1 MLLDN
6 VLPPTHLWS
15 VFHILYM
22 ILVIPLIVVSLI
34 LIKKFVKSEKVL
46 TWIMRIAG
54 IVLLILIITNHIDV
68 VRYDVEIEHKTA
80 DIFGKETP
88 ATWAMVALPFTLCSL
103 SSLLIPFS
111 TFMKKDNWL
120 AHTFYLI
127 AILGGIANIIY
138 PEYLDTQYIYQYR
151 TWSALAHHVLSMW
164 IVLLMLI
171 TGFVKPSMRKIHYL
185 PIGLA
190 FTVVLGVFELQV
202 LHYDE
207 AFNIPN
213 PIAKVFYW
221 YLVDLGL
228 ILFNFIWVFI
238 FEKFV
243 YKKTLKEIFTFK
255 KPEHE
260 EVK

>member
-1 MLLDN
+1 MNILDN

-15 VFHILYM
+15 VFHIVYM
-22 ILVIPLIVVSLI
+22 VLIIPIIVVSLI
-34 LIKKFVKSEKVL
+34 LIKKYVKNEKAL
-46 TWIMRIAG
+46 TWIMRGAG
-54 IVLLILIITNHIDV
+54 ILLFILIVTNHIDV
-68 VRYDVEIEHKTA
+68 VRFDVEIDHRTEN
-80 DIFGKETP
+80 IFGHETP
-88 ATWAMVALPFTLCSL
+88 ATWAMVWLPFTLCSL
-103 SSLLIPFS
+103 SSLVMPFS

-127 AILGGIANIIY
+127 AILGGVANIIY

-164 IVLLMLI
+164 LALLMLL

-185 PIGLA
+185 PIGLM

-202 LHYDE
+202 LHFDE

-228 ILFNFIWVFI
+228 ILFNFIWVLL
-238 FEKFV
+238 FEKLV
-243 YKKTLKEIFTFK
+243 YKKTFKEIFTFK
-255 KPEHE
+255 TNNS
-260 EVK
+260 